1 MRIVV
6 LGAVIIL
13 IFIGSYFGWK
23 AWNGSSEITS
33 EQAGAV
39 SGPVEA
45 QEITIGTGD
54 VAEPGKQVS
63 ILYEGRLESGT
74 VFDSSTAH
82 NNQPLVFVL
91 GAQGI
96 IPGFQI
102 GVNGMREGG
111 ERTFTIPSSLGYGA
125 TDVKDASGN
134 VVIPANSTLVF
145 SVKLVEVSDAPQE

>member
-1 MRIVV
+1 M
-6 LGAVIIL
+6 
-13 IFIGSYFGWK
+13 
-23 AWNGSSEITS
+23 
-33 EQAGAV
+33 
-39 SGPVEA
+39 
-45 QEITIGTGD
+45 
-54 VAEPGKQVS
+54 
-63 ILYEGRLESGT
+63 YEGRLEIGT